1 MTASSVPWRAPLF
14 FRAYRAVPH
23 AVINASFAAVARR
36 EHPRFLVRAAIRKWI
51 DAERIDMTQF
61 RDEEHP
67 TLERFFL
74 RRLRDG
80 ARPIGRGLV
89 SPVDGVVVAEGV
101 IEGDA
106 VLQVKG
112 SPYRLSRLVNGRG
125 LHDVALAPFEGGR
138 FLTIFL
144 SPRGYHYVHA
154 PIAGRLHDA
163 RWIPGRF
170 FPQNEDALRHIDRIY
185 ERNERV
191 VLRLD
196 DLLTVMVGA
205 SVVGGIHVRGVD
217 ALRRTTPHPLHR
229 DVEKGEDLGFFT
241 FGSTVVLV
249 LPKGARA
256 PRVHVG
262 QEVRMGEP
270 LVDVS

>member
-1 MTASSVPWRAPLF
+1 MTPSSPPWRAPLF

-23 AVINASFAAVARR
+23 ALVNASFAAIARR

-51 DAERIDMTQF
+51 EAERIDMTPF

-101 IEGDA
+101 VEGDTI
-106 VLQVKG
+106 LQVKG

-138 FLTIFL
+138 FVTIFL

-154 PIAGRLHDA
+154 PVAGRLHDA

-170 FPQNEDALRHIDRIY
+170 FPQNEDALQHIGRIY

-196 DLLTVMVGA
+196 DMLMVMVGA
-205 SVVGGIHVRGVD
+205 SVVGGIHVHGVE
-217 ALRRTTPHPLHR
+217 ALRRTDAHPIHR
-229 DVEKGEDLGFFT
+229 DVAKGEELGFFT
-241 FGSTVVLV
+241 FGSTVVLL
-249 LPKGARA
+249 LPKGAPTVTARVGD
-256 PRVHVG
+256 RVH
-262 QEVRMGEP
+262 MGEALGARP
-270 LVDVS
+270 